1 MGNVNNLTPFT
12 SDQSREEAVANGKK
26 GGVASGIAKR
36 QKKTL
41 RELAE
46 MLGQTKVSDKAVIE
60 KLEALGLDKE
70 NFTHDMAIMLKQY
83 ELAEK
88 DDMKSTSAAQ
98 FIRDTK
104 GESPKNTE
112 FNINADVKSIQ
123 INFGLNGEK
132 ESGKLS

>member
-1 MGNVNNLTPFT
+1 MAQEDLVPMNNRTKAEQKKIAT
-12 SDQSREEAVANGKK
+12 AGGK
-26 GGVASGIAKR
+26 ASGAARR

-46 MLGQTKVSDKAVIE
+46 MLGQLKVTDEKVVAKMKEAGIDSDS
-60 KLEALGLDKE
+60 
-70 NFTHDMAIMLKQY
+70 FTLDMAIMMKQY

-98 FIRDTK
+98 LIRDTK

-112 FNINADVKSIQ
+112 FNINADVKSIT
-123 INFGLNGEK
+123 INFGRKPLIEGEK
-132 ESGKLS
+132 

>member
-1 MGNVNNLTPFT
+1 MANEQNLVP
-12 SDQSREEAVANGKK
+12 ANKRTESELRAMTQK
-26 GGVASGIAKR
+26 GGIASGEARRK
-36 QKKTL
+36 KKTL

-46 MLGQTKVSDKAVIE
+46 MLGQLKVTDE
-60 KLEALGLDKE
+60 KVVAKMKEAGLEPDS
-70 NFTHDMAIMLKQY
+70 FTHDMAIMMKQY

-132 ESGKLS
+132 ESGNLS

>member
-1 MGNVNNLTPFT
+1 MANEQNLIPNSQRTPSELRAMT
-12 SDQSREEAVANGKK
+12 QK
-26 GGVASGIAKR
+26 GGIASGEARRK
-36 QKKTL
+36 KKTL

-70 NFTHDMAIMLKQY
+70 SFTHDMAIMLKQY

-88 DDMKSTSAAQ
+88 DDAKSTSAAQ

-104 GESPKNTE
+104 GESPKAQE
-112 FNINADVKSIQ
+112 LNINADIKSIT
-123 INFGLNGEK
+123 INFG
-132 ESGKLS
+132 GKQNEN

>member
-1 MGNVNNLTPFT
+1 MAQEDLVPMNNRTKAE
-12 SDQSREEAVANGKK
+12 QKK
-26 GGVASGIAKR
+26 IATAGGVASGVARR

-46 MLGQTKVSDKAVIE
+46 MLGQLKVTDE
-60 KLEALGLDKE
+60 KVVAKMKEAGLEPDS
-70 NFTHDMAIMLKQY
+70 FTHDMAIMMKQY

>member
-1 MGNVNNLTPFT
+1 MANEQNLIPN
-12 SDQSREEAVANGKK
+12 SERSPKEVRENGKK
-26 GGVASGIAKR
+26 GGVASGIAR
-36 QKKTL
+36 REKKTL

-70 NFTHDMAIMLKQY
+70 SFTHDMAIILKQY

-88 DDMKSTSAAQ
+88 DDQKSTSAAQ

-112 FNINADVKSIQ
+112 FNINADVKSIT
-123 INFGLNGEK
+123 INFG
-132 ESGKLS
+132 GKPPVEGNDLS

>member
-1 MGNVNNLTPFT
+1 MANEQNLVP
-12 SDQSREEAVANGKK
+12 ANKRTESELRAMTQK
-26 GGVASGIAKR
+26 GGIASGEARRK
-36 QKKTL
+36 KKTL

-88 DDMKSTSAAQ
+88 DDQKSTSAAQ

-112 FNINADVKSIQ
+112 LNINADIKSIT
-123 INFGLNGEK
+123 INFGNKKVVDGE
-132 ESGKLS
+132 EE

>member
-1 MGNVNNLTPFT
+1 MANEQNLVP
-12 SDQSREEAVANGKK
+12 ANKRTESELRAMTQK
-26 GGVASGIAKR
+26 GGIASGEARRK
-36 QKKTL
+36 KKTL

-46 MLGQTKVSDKAVIE
+46 MLGQLKVTDE
-60 KLEALGLDKE
+60 KVVAKMKEAGLEPDS
-70 NFTHDMAIMLKQY
+70 FTHDMAIMVKQY

>member
-1 MGNVNNLTPFT
+1 MANEQNLIPN
-12 SDQSREEAVANGKK
+12 SERSPKEVRENGKK
-26 GGVASGIAKR
+26 GGVASGIAR
-36 QKKTL
+36 REKKTL

-88 DDMKSTSAAQ
+88 DDQKSTSAAQ

-104 GESPKNTE
+104 GESPKNAE
-112 FNINADVKSIQ
+112 FNINADIKSIT
-123 INFGLNGEK
+123 INFGCKPPVEGEK
-132 ESGKLS
+132 

>member
-1 MGNVNNLTPFT
+1 MANEQNLRP
-12 SDQSREEAVANGKK
+12 SEYKLSQEEAKK
-26 GGVASGIAKR
+26 GGVASGVARR

-88 DDMKSTSAAQ
+88 DDNKSTSAAQ

-104 GESPKNTE
+104 GESPKNAE

-132 ESGKLS
+132 ESGDLS

>member
-26 GGVASGIAKR
+26 GGVASGVAKR

-88 DDMKSTSAAQ
+88 DDQKSTSAAQ

-112 FNINADVKSIQ
+112 FNINADVKSIT
-123 INFGLNGEK
+123 INFG
-132 ESGKLS
+132 GKPPVEGNDLS

>member
-1 MGNVNNLTPFT
+1 MANEQNLVP
-12 SDQSREEAVANGKK
+12 ANKRTESELRAITQK
-26 GGVASGIAKR
+26 GGIASGEARRK
-36 QKKTL
+36 KKTL

-46 MLGQTKVSDKAVIE
+46 MLGQLKVTDE
-60 KLEALGLDKE
+60 KVVAKMKEAGLEPDS
-70 NFTHDMAIMLKQY
+70 FTHDMAIMMKQY

>member
-46 MLGQTKVSDKAVIE
+46 MIGQLKVTDE
-60 KLEALGLDKE
+60 KVVAKMKEAGLEPDS
-70 NFTHDMAIMLKQY
+70 FTHDMAIMMKQY

>member
-26 GGVASGIAKR
+26 GGIASGVAKR

-46 MLGQTKVSDKAVIE
+46 MLGQLKVTDE
-60 KLEALGLDKE
+60 KVVAKMKEAGLEPD
-70 NFTHDMAIMLKQY
+70 NFTHDMAIMMKQY
-83 ELAEK
+83 ELAES
-88 DDMKSTSAAQ
+88 DDNKSTSAAQ

-104 GESPKNTE
+104 GESPKNAE

-123 INFGLNGEK
+123 INFGVKPPVEGEK
-132 ESGKLS
+132 E

>member
-46 MLGQTKVSDKAVIE
+46 MLGQLKVTDE
-60 KLEALGLDKE
+60 KVVAKMKEAGLEPDS
-70 NFTHDMAIMLKQY
+70 FTHDMAIMMKQY